1 MDYNKQNREKPVLNI
16 HNFCSET
23 ETGNQTAVD
32 ESQEANKN
40 QTPLGHM
47 GENPTPFNNQTLL
60 GHKGENPTVPAVNQ
74 SLAEN
79 STNALNSTLLGRR
92 GENPMVAKLN
102 PVNDSTKVKKI

>member
-32 ESQEANKN
+32 ESQANKN
-40 QTPLGHM
+40 QTLLGHI